1 MLLLH
6 FSIISCRRCF
16 VKNSTL
22 KYAAKLF
29 CSQIL
34 SYRDRCLRCF
44 THVLIACFN
53 TTHPQSCT
61 TSIHNLFNWSVSSN
75 FHLIWTGW
83 SRPQIRGFNEKFSEW
98 CGRFGEETSGN
109 ERVKVQSFFS
119 REASL
124 ASLSGINRHLGNIVF
139 VNGRKSIE
147 KRRIALKSPTMLYPS
162 KKAEPQKTSNHMM
175 TEHWEYFP
183 SFTCFLYFLM
193 FRRCAVTSLLSFE
206 QRTSSAAVWRGW
218 LLIIG
223 LKMLPSA

>member
-44 THVLIACFN
+44 THVLMACFN
-53 TTHPQSCT
+53 TTHRQSCT

-109 ERVKVQSFFS
+109 ERVKVQSVFS

-147 KRRIALKSPTMLYPS
+147 KRRTALKSPTMLYPS

-193 FRRCAVTSLLSFE
+193 LRRCAATSLLSFE

>member
-22 KYAAKLF
+22 KFAAKLF

-34 SYRDRCLRCF
+34 SYHDRCLRCF
-44 THVLIACFN
+44 THVLMACFN

-83 SRPQIRGFNEKFSEW
+83 SRPQGFNENSRPRYEGIRSSVSDVGGLERKP
-98 CGRFGEETSGN
+98 RGN

-124 ASLSGINRHLGNIVF
+124 ASLSEMNRHLGNIVF
-139 VNGRKSIE
+139 VNGRENIE
-147 KRRIALKSPTMLYPS
+147 KCRIALKSQTTWW
-162 KKAEPQKTSNHMM
+162 QN
-175 TEHWEYFP
+175 TENIFP
-183 SFTCFLYFLM
+183 LSPVFFI
-193 FRRCAVTSLLSFE
+193 SLC
-206 QRTSSAAVWRGW
+206 
-218 LLIIG
+218 
-223 LKMLPSA
+223 

>member
-6 FSIISCRRCF
+6 FSIISCRCCF

-34 SYRDRCLRCF
+34 SYHDRCLRCF

-53 TTHPQSCT
+53 TTHRQSCT

-109 ERVKVQSFFS
+109 ERVKVQSVFS

-183 SFTCFLYFLM
+183 SFTCFFYFLM
-193 FRRCAVTSLLSFE
+193 LRRCAVTSLLSFE

>member
-29 CSQIL
+29 CAQIL
-34 SYRDRCLRCF
+34 SYHDRCLRCF
-44 THVLIACFN
+44 THVLMACFN

-109 ERVKVQSFFS
+109 ERVKVQSVFS

-183 SFTCFLYFLM
+183 SFTCFFYFLM
-193 FRRCAVTSLLSFE
+193 LRRCAVTSLLSFE

>member
-6 FSIISCRRCF
+6 FSIISCRCCF

-44 THVLIACFN
+44 THVLMACFN
-53 TTHPQSCT
+53 TTHRQSCT

-109 ERVKVQSFFS
+109 ERVKVQSVFS

-147 KRRIALKSPTMLYPS
+147 KCRIALKSPTMLYPS

-193 FRRCAVTSLLSFE
+193 LRRCAATSLLSFE